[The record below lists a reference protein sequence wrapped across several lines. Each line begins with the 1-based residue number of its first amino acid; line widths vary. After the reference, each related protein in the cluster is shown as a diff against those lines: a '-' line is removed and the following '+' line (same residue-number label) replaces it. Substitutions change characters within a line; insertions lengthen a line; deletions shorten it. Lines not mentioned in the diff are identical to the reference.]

1 MSLKHRDL
9 TDAIINAF
17 YHVYNTLGSG
27 FLEKV
32 YENALAYELR
42 KRGYTVAQQFPI
54 KVFYDGQVVG
64 NYYADLLINDLVLLE
79 LKVAEAIAPAH
90 EAQLLN
96 YLRATRHEVGLLLN
110 FGAKPQF
117 KRKIYDLARRNGM
130 PSLNADDAD
139 RTD

>member
-42 KRGYTVAQQFPI
+42 KRGYTVAQQLPI
-54 KVFYDGQVVG
+54 KVFYQIGVIRVLS
-64 NYYADLLINDLVLLE
+64 ADPRSI
-79 LKVAEAIAPAH
+79 
-90 EAQLLN
+90 
-96 YLRATRHEVGLLLN
+96 
-110 FGAKPQF
+110 
-117 KRKIYDLARRNGM
+117 
-130 PSLNADDAD
+130 S
-139 RTD
+139 